1 MTYDPETW
9 FKVIA
14 HSLPKSISSI
24 SVVIL
29 SRLGQWKRNNF
40 LPWLLIYKNVQG
52 HAHLLPSSTLWMKFD
67 PDFVEKGISGSENI
81 FYTSD
86 I

>member
-9 FKVIA
+9 FKAIA
-14 HSLPKSISSI
+14 HSLPKSISST

-52 HAHLLPSSTLWMKFD
+52 HAHLLPSGTLWMKFD